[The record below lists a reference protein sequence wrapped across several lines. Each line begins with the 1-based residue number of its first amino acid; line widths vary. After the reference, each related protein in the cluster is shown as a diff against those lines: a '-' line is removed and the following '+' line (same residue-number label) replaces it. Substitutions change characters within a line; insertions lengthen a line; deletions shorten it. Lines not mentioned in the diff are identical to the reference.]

1 MLDSK
6 THYRAVFISDLHL
19 GAVGSKPVQVR
30 RFLKSISCDYLYLV
44 GDIIEGWVGHE
55 RKWSQQHTDAL
66 RAILSLAAEGSQVYY
81 TPGNHDDLVRRINGS
96 ELGNIKID
104 HSFTH
109 TTFEGKDFLVVHG
122 DLFDKSVSKYRPLAK
137 LGAYLSEWFAVMDRN
152 VSKIRAKKGKHHLD
166 TAAKL
171 KTAFKKYLAKTIGYE
186 QEVIDYAR
194 ENGFDGVVC
203 GHVHRPLV
211 ESFPDGFTYINT
223 GDWVDHCTA
232 FVEYSDG
239 RMELLKLGEEVSIGE
254 PTMLADDPKSTHAR
268 LS

>member
-1 MLDSK
+1 MLESR

-55 RKWSQQHTDAL
+55 KKWSQGHTDAL
-66 RAILSLAAEGSQVYY
+66 RAILSLAAEGSQVFY
-81 TPGNHDDLVRRINGS
+81 TPGNHDDLVRKINGS
-96 ELGNIKID
+96 ELGNIRID

-109 TTFEGKDFLVVHG
+109 TTLDGRDFLVVHG
-122 DLFDKSVSKYRPLAK
+122 DLFDKSVSRYRPLAK

-152 VSKIRAKKGKHHLD
+152 VSKIRAKKGKSQLD
-166 TAAKL
+166 NAAKL
-171 KTAFKKYLAKTIGYE
+171 KTAFKKYLAKTIAYE
-186 QEVIDYAR
+186 NEVIEYAR

-203 GHVHRPLV
+203 GHVHRPLL
-211 ESFPDGFTYINT
+211 ESFEDGFLYVNT

-232 FVEYSDG
+232 FVEHVDG
-239 RMELLKLGEEVSIGE
+239 TVELLTVEDDQPASE
-254 PTMLADDPKSTHAR
+254 PPVESRRRGSAHAR
-268 LS
+268 IG